1 MVFFRDVATF
11 SPEVIDKTF
20 GEAID
25 ALELKLEELF
35 RFKPPPYVAGEYQE
49 YAGAREV
56 CLA

>member
-1 MVFFRDVATF
+1 M
-11 SPEVIDKTF
+11 IDKTF